1 MASMKDANK
10 GTSQIDAADR
20 DDYVIRTVDD
30 PSQIDPAA
38 WDGLLQRQAS
48 PTPFMRHAFLSA
60 MHRSASAVA
69 KTGWQPIF
77 LLMHQA
83 NVLVGACALYAKA
96 HSYGEYVFDWSWAQA
111 FERAGRPYYPKLL
124 CAAPFTPVPG
134 TRLLARDDEA
144 RDALVMGLQAT
155 VKQLGLSSAH
165 VLFPDTADQ
174 AAFERQG
181 WMLRRGVQFHWTQPE
196 GAARW
201 KTFDDFTASMQREK
215 RKKIVQERRR
225 VAEQG
230 VTFRVLE
237 GAAITSRDWD
247 FFYRCY
253 AQTYAEHGSPPY
265 IKRPFFD
272 DMAQAM
278 PEAWVLFIA
287 THGGEDI
294 AASLIALDASKRVAY
309 GRYWGAVAH
318 VPLLHF
324 EACYYQPLAWC
335 IQHGVD
341 RFEGGAQGEHKMAR
355 GLLPVV
361 TASAHWVAD
370 KPFAQAVENFLDRE
384 GVGIAA
390 YVSEL
395 QERSPMRNAHPT
407 DTVPSP
413 PATASVPSKS

>member
-1 MASMKDANK
+1 MNDAKNSVAK
-10 GTSQIDAADR
+10 GHAADVN
-20 DDYVIRTVDD
+20 DYVIRTVDD
-30 PSQIDPAA
+30 PSLIDPAA
-38 WDGLLQRQAS
+38 WDVLLHAQAS

-77 LLMHQA
+77 LLMHRA
-83 NVLVGACALYAKA
+83 SDSTETLVGACALYAKA

-134 TRLLARDDEA
+134 TRLLAQNEA
-144 RDALVMGLQAT
+144 VRDALVIGLQAT
-155 VKQLGLSSAH
+155 VQQLRLSSAH
-165 VLFPDTADQ
+165 VLFPDAADQ

-196 GAARW
+196 GAGRW
-201 KTFDDFTASMQREK
+201 KTFDEFTASMQREK
-215 RKKIVQERRR
+215 RKKILQERRR

-237 GAAITSRDWD
+237 GAAITREAWD

-272 DMAQAM
+272 DMAQLM

-287 THGGEDI
+287 THAGEDI

-335 IQHGVD
+335 IERGVD

-395 QERSPMRNAHPT
+395 QERSPMRANPVSA
-407 DTVPSP
+407 P
-413 PATASVPSKS
+413 PEG